1 MESAEKIFHNM
12 LDRGVRPDTVSYN
25 TLLSGYV
32 VQGDVRKAFQCFNNV
47 CCQRVN
53 IISVYWLFYS

>member
-1 MESAEKIFHNM
+1 MESAEKIFENM

-47 CCQRVN
+47 SCQRVN
-53 IISVYWLFYS
+53 IINVDWLIL

>member
-1 MESAEKIFHNM
+1 MESAEKIFQNM
-12 LDRGVRPDTVSYN
+12 LDRGVHPDTISYN

-32 VQGDVRKAFQCFNNV
+32 VQGDVCKAFRCFNNV

-53 IISVYWLFYS
+53 IISVYWLIL